1 MNDSGEDKQYDSG
14 EDKQCDSS
22 EDKQSFFVVRNPD
35 NAILVFCG
43 FGISIFLGIFIV
55 SKLFTD
61 NNWVCSFLLAYGQI
75 TRISA
80 LSLFIVLSI
89 EGVDIMKSR
98 YVESKKRTDRLIEQA
113 RKEEREKAYQRGFEA
128 GKKSASVDKPSKKG
142 SSPKRG
148 NKPK

>member
-1 MNDSGEDKQYDSG
+1 MNNST
-14 EDKQCDSS
+14 

-43 FGISIFLGIFIV
+43 FGISIFLGTFIV

-98 YVESKKRTDRLIEQA
+98 YVESKKRTQKLVKRAYDEGFKA
-113 RKEEREKAYQRGFEA
+113 GEKSVSA
-128 GKKSASVDKPSKKG
+128 KSANRRSAKG
-142 SSPKRG
+142 SPAKQRK
-148 NKPK
+148 KPK